1 MPGGLMQI
9 ISYGSQDLFLTG
21 TPEITFFKVVYRR
34 HTNFSMESI
43 KFGFDDP
50 VCFGAES
57 SLTVPKV
64 GDLIHKAYLE
74 ITLPAIDFKRNNYS
88 EDSLSSLQQAQTN
101 YLDVQNF
108 MSINRRAYVGTLDS
122 FDATNISSIEPII
135 SSINNVFNEPAN
147 APAIFAFEQLLDQTN
162 NMFIYDEISVQDVAN
177 NVPSD
182 LFKDDLLNLLN
193 IALDKSVKTQKYY
206 FELLKEAKAVYEDE
220 SNENLKFA
228 WIDRVGHSIIEYVE
242 VRIGGQ
248 CIDRHYGDW
257 INIWYELSANRHLEP
272 SYFKLIGNVPE
283 LTTFDRNP
291 KPAYLLRIPLQ
302 FWFCR
307 HSGLSIPLVSM
318 EYHDVTFHVKFRNIE
333 DISYIEDGQT
343 IYISDLMDN
352 IFLDE
357 APDTLK
363 LNIKSQIAFDYI
375 FLDTQERKRF
385 AQSSHEYL
393 IDQTQL
399 FELTD
404 VQQSSVLCNLK
415 SLVHP
420 SKELI
425 WVAQKESYTEN
436 TTGYTK
442 LQWNNY
448 SLSDEGIG
456 NPISSASLD
465 FHSYARVPLLDGNYY
480 NYLQP
485 YECHNSTPSDGIN
498 MYSFSLNPEEMQ
510 PSGTANL
517 SALTRVILN
526 LNFVETN
533 VPNIYNIRVYTR
545 NINILRFVSGMGATV
560 YTH

>member
-9 ISYGSQDLFLTG
+9 VSYGSQDLFLTG

-50 VCFGAES
+50 VFFGSES
-57 SLTVPKV
+57 SLTAPKV

-74 ITLPAIDFKRNNYS
+74 ITLPEIDFKRNNYS
-88 EDSLSSLQQAQTN
+88 EELLPKYQQAQSD

-108 MSINRRAYVGTLDS
+108 MSINRRAYIGTLDLFAAS
-122 FDATNISSIEPII
+122 NTTSIEPII
-135 SSINNVFNEPAN
+135 ASINSVFNESGNEP
-147 APAIFAFEQLLDQTN
+147 IITKFQELLSESSN
-162 NMFIYDEISVQDVAN
+162 IFIYDEISMQEVAGYS
-177 NVPSD
+177 PLD
-182 LFKDDLLNLLN
+182 LPKSEFKILLDTALN
-193 IALDKSVKTQKYY
+193 KTVKTQKYFY
-206 FELLKEAKAVYEDE
+206 DQLMSAKKEYEDE
-220 SNENLKFA
+220 SNKNLKFA
-228 WIDRVGHSIIEYVE
+228 WVDRVGHSIIEHIE

-257 INIWYELSANRHLEP
+257 INIWYELTANRYLED

-283 LTTFDRNP
+283 LTNFDRTP
-291 KPAYLLRIPLQ
+291 KKQYLLRIPLQ

-318 EYHDVTFHVKFRNIE
+318 EYHDLTFHVKFRNIE
-333 DISYIEDGQT
+333 DVSYIEDGQT

-357 APDTLK
+357 VPDTLK

-385 AQSSHEYL
+385 AQASHEYL

-399 FELTD
+399 LEITD
-404 VQQSSVLCNLK
+404 VQQPSILCNLK

-420 SKELI
+420 SKELV

-436 TTGYTK
+436 ITGYTK

-448 SLSDEGIG
+448 SLSDDGVG

-465 FHSYARVPLLDGNYY
+465 FHSHARVPLLDGNYF

-485 YECHNSTPSDGIN
+485 FECHNSTPSDGIN
-498 MYSFSLNPEEMQ
+498 MYSFCINPEEHQ

-517 SALTRVILN
+517 SALSRVILN
-526 LNFVETN
+526 LNMADAE
-533 VPNIYNIRVYTR
+533 NIYNIRIYAR
-545 NINILRFVSGMGATV
+545 NINILRFVSGMGAAV